1 MDKIYLEELST
12 LFEASGETFE
22 VENGQPTDV
31 YLVKIRAVITSILL
45 FTTYD
50 EEKED
55 QNLVGLIWSM
65 SKYMATHRGV
75 AFPSP
80 TRTEIYDPSIADDDK
95 TAVVRKKEIIRRA
108 RVMDYK
114 IFAKAKLKA
123 RAFILHTIDKTW
135 VLEL

>member
-55 QNLVGLIWSM
+55 QNLVGLIWS
-65 SKYMATHRGV
+65 HIG
-75 AFPSP
+75 
-80 TRTEIYDPSIADDDK
+80 
-95 TAVVRKKEIIRRA
+95 
-108 RVMDYK
+108 
-114 IFAKAKLKA
+114 
-123 RAFILHTIDKTW
+123 
-135 VLEL
+135 